1 MTSDSPLVYVQ
12 PLSEQLNG
20 RLGTV
25 DLHRGHVEV
34 VHKHH
39 TPVRRGGRERREGRG
54 GREGGKGRRGKGRE
68 GKGKRGEG
76 REGWREE
83 GEEMG

>member
-1 MTSDSPLVYVQ
+1 MYVQ

-39 TPVRRGGRERREGRG
+39 TPVRRGGRGEEGEGEGRG

-83 GEEMG
+83 GEEMA